1 MQVYRLTR
9 QRYAGSLSGKGAA
22 LYPGRWNTVGQ
33 ETIYTATSRA
43 LALVEILAH
52 LPRSLIPRDFILQT
66 IDIPDDQ
73 PIRKM
78 EWSELPEHWDQKPA
92 GKSSQAFGSALL
104 ERHLLVLAPSAIVTD
119 EWNLLINPLQD
130 GFHHISLLREEPF
143 PLDTRLVQRG
153 I

>member
-9 QRYAGSLSGKGAA
+9 RRYAGSLSGKGAA

-66 IDIPDDQ
+66 IDIQ
-73 PIRKM
+73 
-78 EWSELPEHWDQKPA
+78 A
-92 GKSSQAFGSALL
+92 GKGPTMVWHVWVPKGVIEDVAALGPAIAAGAM
-104 ERHLLVLAPSAIVTD
+104 HGPTPMIAPPPMPPEA
-119 EWNLLINPLQD
+119 P
-130 GFHHISLLREEPF
+130 
-143 PLDTRLVQRG
+143 
-153 I
+153 